1 MSFNS
6 RRGVRMTGF
15 MGDWNPSQQSQ
26 PNRSSTYSVSEIQQ
40 YQQNTESQLKNY
52 TTLSAEQKVNSV
64 NPEFVGIKGAIPVPA
79 ASSYTDAQTSLNE
92 IVAQQGEL
100 ASAAAA
106 GNIELCGFLSELP
119 SLDIDMSAPQLGI
132 PALQD
137 IMKEINGIA
146 TPALE
151 FGSDAIVG
159 IVGGASKAIGDLA
172 SAIQSNV
179 PTITCGGKALPLPTP
194 TPAGLATAL
203 VPGGPLVAAVAP
215 TLLDQVGV
223 TPPINISSPDVTVQS
238 LNDVLEAGEF

>member
-1 MSFNS
+1 MCFSY
-6 RRGVRMTGF
+6 RRGMRMTGF
-15 MGDWNPSQQSQ
+15 MGDWNPSQSAQ
-26 PNRSSTYSVSEIQQ
+26 PTQSSTYSTSDIQN
-40 YQQNTESQLKNY
+40 YKASTESQLKNY
-52 TTLSAEQKVNSV
+52 TTLSAEQKVAAV
-64 NPEFVGIKGAIPVPA
+64 NPEFVGIKGAIAVPVS
-79 ASSYTDAQTSLNE
+79 SSYTDAKASLTE
-92 IVAQQGEL
+92 IVAQQGDL

-106 GNIELCGFLSELP
+106 GNIELCGFLSDLP
-119 SLDIDMSAPQLGI
+119 SIDIDMSAPQLGI
-132 PALQD
+132 PGLQD

-172 SAIQSNV
+172 SALQSNV

-203 VPGGPLVAAVAP
+203 VPGGPLVAVLAP
-215 TLLDQVGV
+215 VVLDKVGI